1 MGVPTTGLK
10 LSLSA
15 RRLRM
20 IRTTIQIR
28 KVLGVFA
35 IFLLLTAGC
44 ANAPKSRPVPSTTP
58 VLTTLRP
65 ELTTTTTEKVVQR
78 MAYVVQPGDTLG
90 KIAKGFGVTVSEL
103 MRENGKEDTILGI
116 GETLFIPPPSDE
128 SSG

>member
-1 MGVPTTGLK
+1 
-10 LSLSA
+10 
-15 RRLRM
+15 M
-20 IRTTIQIR
+20 IRATIQAR
-28 KVLGVFA
+28 KASGVFV
-35 IFLLLTAGC
+35 IFLLLAAGC
-44 ANAPKSRPVPSTTP
+44 ANEPKSRPVPSTTP

-103 MRENGKEDTILGI
+103 MLENGKEDTILGI

-128 SSG
+128 GSG

>member
-1 MGVPTTGLK
+1 
-10 LSLSA
+10 
-15 RRLRM
+15 M
-20 IRTTIQIR
+20 IRTTIQVR
-28 KVLGVFA
+28 KASGVFV
-35 IFLLLTAGC
+35 IFLLLAAGC
-44 ANAPKSRPVPSTTP
+44 ANEPKSRPVPSTTP

-103 MRENGKEDTILGI
+103 MLENGKEDTILGI

>member
-1 MGVPTTGLK
+1 MSRAV
-10 LSLSA
+10 
-15 RRLRM
+15 R
-20 IRTTIQIR
+20 QVR
-28 KVLGVFA
+28 KVFGVLA
-35 IFLLLTAGC
+35 IFLLLTSGC
-44 ANAPKSRPVPSTTP
+44 ANEPKSRPIPSTTP

-128 SSG
+128 SSD

>member
-1 MGVPTTGLK
+1 
-10 LSLSA
+10 
-15 RRLRM
+15 M
-20 IRTTIQIR
+20 IRATIQVR

-44 ANAPKSRPVPSTTP
+44 ANEPKSRPVPSTTP

-128 SSG
+128 SSD